1 MYVYSIYIYVF
12 TYINIYIFRYI
23 YIYIFTYIYIYIYIY
38 VLSYVLNNTASLKFE
53 SLESFDVPFLV
64 KKK

>member
-23 YIYIFTYIYIYIYIY
+23 YIYLHIYIYIY
-38 VLSYVLNNTASLKFE
+38 VLAYVLNNTASLKFE